1 MEHKKIHIIGIAG
14 AGVSGMAVM
23 LRELGH
29 TVTGSDE
36 GFYEPTTSYL
46 KKHGIDILTPYNK
59 KNIPQNVDLIIIG
72 KHSKLDPKDNE
83 EVALAL
89 TDMDKV
95 NSFPKVLG
103 DITKNRE
110 NIVIAGSYGKSTC
123 SALMAWSMLENKKDA
138 GYFFGAI
145 PIGFDENAR
154 VGTEKYFVI
163 EGDEY
168 PAFNGL
174 SKFLYL
180 HPKHLL
186 LTSAEHDHV
195 NVFPTEKSYI
205 APYKELIK
213 LLPPNGLVVAGIN
226 NPNVKTILEGC
237 GNAIVTYGMNK
248 NASWYVDNI
257 QYGAE
262 TTFDLFKEGKKI
274 IELSTTLLGAHNV
287 ENIVGVC
294 AFLIEKNILSAES
307 VQKGVATFKGLKRR
321 LDLKTTKSSV
331 LVYEGFGSSYMKAK
345 TVFDAI
351 KLHFPQKR
359 VITLFE
365 PHTFSWR
372 NKNNLN
378 WYNDIFQN
386 SDETIIFK
394 PPEHGKDTHDQATLE
409 EIVAQAQKNK
419 PNVRGVAT
427 KEDALQIL
435 EASVKADDI
444 IVLMSSGELGGL
456 IEEVPH
462 WVEHKFPK
470 V

>member
-1 MEHKKIHIIGIAG
+1 
-14 AGVSGMAVM
+14 MAVM

>member
-294 AFLIEKNILSAES
+294 AFLIEKNILSDES